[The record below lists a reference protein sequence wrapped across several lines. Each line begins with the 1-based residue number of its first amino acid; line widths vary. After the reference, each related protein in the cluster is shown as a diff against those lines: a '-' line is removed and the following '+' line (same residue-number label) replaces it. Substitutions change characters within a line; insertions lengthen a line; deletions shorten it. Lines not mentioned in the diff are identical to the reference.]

1 MNRSRRLTTGAL
13 ALTLGAATMVATAP
27 GRVSAAPAPA
37 VRAAAGVTT
46 TPPPRNPF
54 LADSGVPIGHVDS
67 AQTTS
72 TQIPGPTGPTK
83 TLTAKNLTYQ
93 HLGPGH
99 FGIAISPKYADGRR
113 VIWSNG
119 GDRISKL
126 DSSTLAVLS
135 ELPLPGK
142 VLQTA
147 SEADAALATLDAQHG
162 AELATTSV
170 SMAAKYLQGLA
181 GVYYVLDSDNTLF
194 VGGAT
199 SIIAYGDDGHDP
211 SSPVVVKREWAKPAG
226 IGGDFVGVN
235 MTYDGHLALVTD
247 EGWVVTVT
255 RDFSSYDAV
264 QLPGAQ
270 DAPAHNAAVRAA
282 GARPGAADWVRNSLA
297 VDKDGGIYVAS
308 VDHMN
313 KVVWNGTRLSV
324 DPADGAW
331 SEPYL
336 DGTGNGTGATPALMG
351 FGKDDHLVVITDGQ
365 PAMNVVAF
373 WRDGIPKGWRQLPGA
388 PSRRIAGQ
396 QAANMGD
403 PKLAAIQ
410 TEQSVVV
417 GGYGALVVNN
427 EPASVP
433 ADFPAAGTRVLV
445 GYAGADPAFT
455 PHGMQ
460 KFAWDPKT
468 RALRAAWTN
477 RQVSSANAVPVVS
490 VGSGLVYTVG
500 VRDGKWALEGI
511 DWSTGRS
518 AFHWT
523 TGSSRYNTLFSGMNV
538 DQQGR
543 IVHTTA
549 FGIVRY
555 DVAAKSAR

>member
-1 MNRSRRLTTGAL
+1 MPS
-13 ALTLGAATMVATAP
+13 
-27 GRVSAAPAPA
+27 APAA
-37 VRAAAGVTT
+37 RGASTASASA
-46 TPPPRNPF
+46 PPHNPY
-54 LADSGVPIGHVDS
+54 LADSAVPIGHVDS

-72 TQIPGPTGPTK
+72 TQIPGPTGPTEA
-83 TLTAKNLTYQ
+83 LSAEQLTYQ

-99 FGIAISPKYADGRR
+99 FGIAISPKYPDGHR

-126 DSSTLAVLS
+126 DASTLAVLA

-142 VLQTA
+142 VLQTS
-147 SEADAALATLDAQHG
+147 SEADAALATLDAEHG

-170 SMAAKYLQGLA
+170 AMAAKYLQGLA

-199 SIIAYGDDGHDP
+199 SIIAYGDDGQDR
-211 SSPVVVKREWAKPAG
+211 SSPVVVKREWAKPTG
-226 IGGDFVGVN
+226 IGGNFVGVN
-235 MTYDGHLALVTD
+235 MTYDGRLALVTD
-247 EGWVVTVT
+247 EGWVVTVA
-255 RDFSSYDAV
+255 RDFSSYDAI

-297 VDKDGGIYVAS
+297 VDEHGGIYVAS
-308 VDHMN
+308 IDHLH

-351 FGKDDHLVVITDGQ
+351 FGKDDRLVVITDGQ
-365 PAMNVVAF
+365 PVMNVVAF
-373 WRDGIPKGWRQLPGA
+373 WRDGIPKGWKQLPGA
-388 PSRRIAGQ
+388 PSRRIAGE

-403 PKLAAIQ
+403 PHLAAIQ

-455 PHGMQ
+455 PHGIQ
-460 KFAWDPKT
+460 KFAWNPKART
-468 RALRAAWTN
+468 LRVAWTN
-477 RQVSSANAVPVVS
+477 RRVASANAVPVVS
-490 VGSGLVYTVG
+490 VGSGIVYTVG
-500 VRDGKWALEGI
+500 VRGGKWALEGV
-511 DWSTGRS
+511 DWRTGRS

-555 DVAAKSAR
+555 DVAAKSPG